1 MGGAIIEINKNKN
14 ICLTEPA
21 ACHDGHHYEPDEL
34 HEYASQLLAA
44 YDIRRVLGLFQF
56 IPSLALSV
64 PHTLSLLFRSFS
76 VFLFYCQGTYFF
88 SLALF
93 SPTRSRFW
101 LLKFDNHS
109 CSTRPSPAAGLFVF
123 PQLVT
128 K

>member
-21 ACHDGHHYEPDEL
+21 ACHDHYEPDEL

-44 YDIRRVLGLFQF
+44 YDIRRVLGLFKF

-64 PHTLSLLFRSFS
+64 PHTPSLLFRSFS

-88 SLALF
+88 LF
-93 SPTRSRFW
+93 SLFS
-101 LLKFDNHS
+101 HS
-109 CSTRPSPAAGLFVF
+109 TSF
-123 PQLVT
+123 LVEI
-128 K
+128 